1 MLFLRYARLTKG
13 ERKEHNADTVEAGNA
28 LSELCVTRG
37 VMKKTFDCIAM
48 KDAIQQRLLKRMEGL
63 SYEQRRA
70 AVRDVL
76 EKSRSPIGD
85 LWRKLEPRAKAG
97 VARVA
102 ETGEAYG
109 GERHESVKSKAQR

>member
-1 MLFLRYARLTKG
+1 
-13 ERKEHNADTVEAGNA
+13 
-28 LSELCVTRG
+28 
-37 VMKKTFDCIAM
+37 MKKTFDCIAM

-76 EKSRSPIGD
+76 EKSRSPVGD
-85 LWRKLEPRAKAG
+85 LWRKLELRAMAG

-109 GERHESVKSKAQR
+109 GERHGSVKLNAQR